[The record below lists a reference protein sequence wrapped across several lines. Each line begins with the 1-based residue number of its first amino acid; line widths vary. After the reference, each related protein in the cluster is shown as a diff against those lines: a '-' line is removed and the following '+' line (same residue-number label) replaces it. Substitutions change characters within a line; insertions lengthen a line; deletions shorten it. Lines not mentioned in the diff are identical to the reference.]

1 MRWSKYYLPTYKE
14 TPRDAEIPSHQLM
27 LRAGMIKGL
36 TSGVY
41 SFLPAGLRVL
51 QKVENI
57 VRDEMNRSGAQEV
70 QMPVLHPGELYE
82 ETGRLANFGELLF
95 KLNDRRQRFF
105 ALGPTHEEVVT
116 DIARDGLKSYK
127 QLPQNIYQ
135 IQTKFRDEFR
145 PRFGVM
151 RAREFMMKDAYSFH
165 ATPESLQ
172 ETYERMAQA
181 YTNILTRC
189 GLAGV
194 RVAAESGA
202 IGGDINHEFIV
213 LADAGESLMFRCANC
228 GYAANDER
236 AESNGPR
243 TLEKEPAGKQDVA
256 TPGKHTVEEVSTFL
270 GVSSQRLVKTLLFRA
285 GERVIA
291 ALVPGDRELNEI
303 RFAKVIGTPEFRP
316 LDEGEILAATGG
328 PVGFSGPVGL
338 KNVEI
343 IADSL
348 LEGYDGMIVGAN
360 AGDTHTRG
368 VRMGTDFKA
377 GKVAPLSTAKA
388 GDVCKQCGKGE
399 LEPQRGVEIGHIF
412 KLDVKYSAA
421 MKATFLDSEG
431 KEKPFIMGCYGFG
444 VSRAVAATIEQH
456 HDEKGI
462 RWPKA
467 LTPFHAILTLVNISD
482 EVTMRTADRLD
493 EELTRAGLDV
503 LVDDRDLRP
512 GPKFKDA
519 ELIGVPVRITL
530 GERNLKDG
538 NAELYYR
545 LEDRSEIVPLDRVVA
560 LVRAYYADVR
570 PSSGCW

>member
-27 LRAGMIKGL
+27 LRAGLIKGL

-51 QKVENI
+51 RKVADI
-57 VRDEMNRSGAQEV
+57 VRDEMDRSGAQEV

-181 YTNILTRC
+181 YTAIIERC

-202 IGGDINHEFIV
+202 IGGDVNHEFIV

-243 TLEKEPAGKQDVA
+243 NLEKETAGMQQVS
-256 TPGKHTVEEVSTFL
+256 TPGKHTVDDVAAFL
-270 GVSSQRLVKTLLFRA
+270 GVSPQRLVKTLLFRA
-285 GERVIA
+285 GDRVIA
-291 ALVPGDRELNEI
+291 ALVPGDRELNEV

-316 LDEGEILAATGG
+316 LDEAEILAATGG

-338 KNVEI
+338 GNQVELF
-343 IADSL
+343 ADSL
-348 LEGYDGMIVGAN
+348 LEAYDGMIVGSN
-360 AGDTHTRG
+360 AKDMHTRG
-368 VRMGTDFKA
+368 VRMGKDFKP
-377 GKVAPLSTAKA
+377 GTVAPLSTAKA

-412 KLDVKYSAA
+412 KLDTKYSAA
-421 MKATFLDSEG
+421 MKATFLDAEG
-431 KEKPFIMGCYGFG
+431 KDHPFIMGCYGFG
-444 VSRAVAATIEQH
+444 VSRAVAAAIEQH

-467 LTPFHAILTLVNISD
+467 LTPFHAIVTMINISD
-482 EVTMRTADRLD
+482 ETTTKACDRIYD
-493 EELTRAGLDV
+493 EMARMGLDV

-512 GPKFKDA
+512 GAKFKDA
-519 ELIGVPVRITL
+519 ELVGVPLRVTL

-538 NAELYYR
+538 NAEIYYR
-545 LEDRSEIVPLDRVVA
+545 LDDRSEIVPLDRVSK
-560 LVRAYYADVR
+560 LVHDYYLDVR
-570 PSSGCW
+570 

>member
-27 LRAGMIKGL
+27 LRAGLIKSL

-51 QKVENI
+51 QKVAHI
-57 VRDEMNRSGAQEV
+57 VRDEMNRAGAQEV

-127 QLPQNIYQ
+127 QLPQNLYQ

-172 ETYERMAQA
+172 ETYEVMAQA
-181 YTNILTRC
+181 YSNIIERC

-202 IGGDINHEFIV
+202 IGGDVNHEFIV
-213 LADAGESLMFRCANC
+213 LADAGESLMFRCPNC

-243 TLEKEPAGKQDVA
+243 ELEKEPAGAKQVA
-256 TPGKHTVEEVSTFL
+256 TPGKHTVDEVAQFF
-270 GVSSQRLVKTLLFRA
+270 GVSPQRLVKTLMFRT
-285 GERVIA
+285 GDRVIA

-316 LDEGEILAATGG
+316 LDEAEILAATGG

-343 IADSL
+343 IADVL
-348 LEGYDGMIVGAN
+348 LEKYDGMIVGSN
-360 AGDTHTRG
+360 AKDMHTRG
-368 VRMGTDFKA
+368 VRMGSDFKPA
-377 GKVAPLSTAKA
+377 QVAALSTAKA
-388 GDVCKQCGKGE
+388 GDVCKQCGRRDRTHLQARHE
-399 LEPQRGVEIGHIF
+399 IQRGDEGH
-412 KLDVKYSAA
+412 LPRRGR
-421 MKATFLDSEG
+421 EG
-431 KEKPFIMGCYGFG
+431 PPVHHGLLRI
-444 VSRAVAATIEQH
+444 RRVAR
-456 HDEKGI
+456 G
-462 RWPKA
+462 R
-467 LTPFHAILTLVNISD
+467 
-482 EVTMRTADRLD
+482 
-493 EELTRAGLDV
+493 
-503 LVDDRDLRP
+503 
-512 GPKFKDA
+512 
-519 ELIGVPVRITL
+519 
-530 GERNLKDG
+530 G
-538 NAELYYR
+538 N
-545 LEDRSEIVPLDRVVA
+545 D
-560 LVRAYYADVR
+560 
-570 PSSGCW
+570 

>member
-27 LRAGMIKGL
+27 LRAGLIKSL

-51 QKVENI
+51 HKVENI
-57 VRDEMNRSGAQEV
+57 VRDEMDKAGAQEV

-82 ETGRLANFGELLF
+82 ETGRLKNFGELLF
-95 KLNDRRQRFF
+95 KLNDRRNRFF

-127 QLPQNIYQ
+127 QLPQHIYQ

-165 ATPESLQ
+165 ATAESLQ
-172 ETYERMAQA
+172 EIYEVMATA
-181 YTNILTRC
+181 YSNILERC
-189 GLAGV
+189 GLKAV

-202 IGGDINHEFIV
+202 IGGDVNHEFIV
-213 LADAGESLMFRCANC
+213 LADAGESVMFRCPNC
-228 GYAANDER
+228 GFAANDER
-236 AESNGPR
+236 ADSGGPR
-243 TLEKEPAGKQDVA
+243 STEREPAGMKEVA
-256 TPGKHTVEEVSTFL
+256 TPAKHTVEEVSTFL
-270 GVSSQRLVKTLLFRA
+270 GVSPQRLVKTLLFRA
-285 GERVIA
+285 GDRIIA

-303 RFAKVIGTPEFRP
+303 RLAKVIGSTDFRP
-316 LDEGEILAATGG
+316 LDEAEILSVTGG

-338 KNVEI
+338 AGKAEI
-343 IADSL
+343 IADAL
-348 LEGYDGMIVGAN
+348 LEKYDGMIVGAN
-360 AGDTHTRG
+360 AADTHLRG
-368 VRMGTDFKA
+368 VRMGVDFKA
-377 GKVAPLSTAKA
+377 DKMVALSTAKA
-388 GDVCKQCGKGE
+388 GDVCSQCGAGE
-399 LEPQRGVEIGHIF
+399 LELQRGVEIGHIF
-412 KLDVKYSAA
+412 KLDTKYSAA
-421 MKATFLDSEG
+421 MKATFLDAEG
-431 KEKPFIMGCYGFG
+431 KDHPFIMGCYGFG

-467 LTPFHAILTLVNISD
+467 LTPFHVILTLVNISD
-482 EVTMRTADRLD
+482 DVTMKAAERLD
-493 EELTRAGLDV
+493 EEMGRAGLDV
-503 LVDDRDLRP
+503 LVDDRDLRA

-519 ELIGVPVRITL
+519 ELLGVPVRVTL

-538 NAELYYR
+538 NAEMYYR
-545 LEDRSEIVPLDRVVA
+545 LEDRSEIVPLDRVSA
-560 LVRAYYADVR
+560 LVRDYYADVR
-570 PSSGCW
+570 

>member
-27 LRAGMIKGL
+27 LRAGLIKGL

-51 QKVENI
+51 QKVAAI
-57 VRDEMNRSGAQEV
+57 VRDEMNRTGAQEV
-70 QMPVLHPGELYE
+70 AMPVLHPGELYQ

-95 KLNDRRQRFF
+95 KLNDRRNRFF

-151 RAREFMMKDAYSFH
+151 RAREFVMKDAYSFH
-165 ATPESLQ
+165 ATAESLQ
-172 ETYERMAQA
+172 ETYEIMATA
-181 YTNILTRC
+181 YSNIIARC

-213 LADAGESLMFRCANC
+213 LADAGESVMFRCAAC

-236 AESNGPR
+236 ADTRGPR
-243 TLEKEPAGKQDVA
+243 EIDREPAGRKEVA
-256 TPGKHTVEEVSTFL
+256 TPGKHTVEEVSAFL
-270 GVSSQRLVKTLLFRA
+270 RVSPERLVKTLLFRA
-285 GERVIA
+285 GDRVIA

-303 RFAKVIGTPEFRP
+303 RFAKVLGSTEFRP
-316 LDEGEILAATGG
+316 LDEAEILSVTGG

-338 KNVEI
+338 TGKAEI
-343 IADSL
+343 IADAL
-348 LEGYDGMIVGAN
+348 LEKYDGMIVGAN
-360 AGDTHTRG
+360 AKDLHLRG
-368 VRMGTDFKA
+368 VRMGSDFKPDRTA
-377 GKVAPLSTAKA
+377 ALSTAKA
-388 GDVCKQCGKGE
+388 GDLCPQCGQGE
-399 LEPQRGVEIGHIF
+399 LEVQRGVEIGHIF
-412 KLDVKYSAA
+412 KLDTKYSAA
-421 MKATFLDSEG
+421 MKATFLDAEG
-431 KEKPFIMGCYGFG
+431 KDHPFIMGCYGFG

-456 HDEKGI
+456 HDDKGI

-467 LTPFHAILTLVNISD
+467 LTPFHVIVTLVNISD
-482 EVTMRTADRLD
+482 TATMSAGEKLYA
-493 EELTRAGLDV
+493 ELNAAGLDV
-503 LVDDRDLRP
+503 LMDDRDLRP
-512 GPKFKDA
+512 GAKFKDA
-519 ELIGVPVRITL
+519 ELVGVPLRVTL

-538 NAELYYR
+538 NAELYFR
-545 LEDRSEIVPLDRVVA
+545 LEDRTEIVPLGEVVG
-560 LVRAYYADVR
+560 RACAFYAEEE
-570 PSSGCW
+570 

>member
-27 LRAGMIKGL
+27 LRAGLIKSL
-36 TSGVY
+36 TAGVY

-51 QKVENI
+51 RKVGNI
-57 VRDEMNRSGAQEV
+57 VRDEMDRSGAQEV

-181 YTNILTRC
+181 YTNIIERC

-213 LADAGESLMFRCANC
+213 LAESGESLMFRCRNC

-243 TLEKEPAGKQDVA
+243 SFEKEPAGMQQVS
-256 TPGKHTVEEVSTFL
+256 TPGKHTVDDVASFL
-270 GVSSQRLVKTLLFRA
+270 GVSSQRLVKTLLYRA
-285 GERVIA
+285 GDRVIA

-316 LDEGEILAATGG
+316 LDEAEILAATGG

-348 LEGYDGMIVGAN
+348 LESYDGMIVGSNVKDMHA
-360 AGDTHTRG
+360 RG
-368 VRMGTDFKA
+368 VRMGTDFKP
-377 GKVAPLSTAKA
+377 GKVAALSTAKA
-388 GDVCKQCGKGE
+388 GDVCRQCGKGE

-412 KLDVKYSAA
+412 KLDTKYSAA
-421 MKATFLDSEG
+421 MKATFLDAEG
-431 KEKPFIMGCYGFG
+431 KDHPFIMGCYGFG
-444 VSRAVAATIEQH
+444 VSRAVAAAIEQH

-467 LTPFHAILTLVNISD
+467 LTPFHAIVTMINISD
-482 EVTMRTADRLD
+482 ETTTKACDHLYD
-493 EELTRAGLDV
+493 EMSRMGLDV

-512 GPKFKDA
+512 GAKFKDA
-519 ELIGVPVRITL
+519 ELVGVPLRVTL

-538 NAELYYR
+538 NAEIYYR
-545 LEDRSEIVPLDRVVA
+545 LDDRSEIVPLGSVA
-560 LVRAYYADVR
+560 KLVHDYYSDVR
-570 PSSGCW
+570 

>member
-27 LRAGMIKGL
+27 LRAGLIKNL

-51 QKVENI
+51 QKVAAI
-57 VRDEMNRSGAQEV
+57 VRDEMNKTGAQEV

-82 ETGRLANFGELLF
+82 ETGRLKNFGELLF
-95 KLNDRRQRFF
+95 KLNDRRNRFF

-172 ETYERMAQA
+172 ETYEDMATA
-181 YTNILTRC
+181 YSNIIARC

-202 IGGDINHEFIV
+202 IGGDVNHEFIV
-213 LADAGESLMFRCANC
+213 LADEGESVMFRCANC

-236 AESNGPR
+236 ADSKGPR
-243 TLEKEPAGKQDVA
+243 SIEREPAGITEIA
-256 TPGKHTVEEVSTFL
+256 TPGQHTVEQVSTFL
-270 GVSSQRLVKTLLFRA
+270 GVSPQRLVKTLLFKS
-285 GERVIA
+285 GDRVIA

-303 RFAKVIGTPEFRP
+303 RFAKVIGSPEFRP
-316 LDEGEILAATGG
+316 LDEAEILAATGG

-343 IADSL
+343 IADTL
-348 LEGYDGMIVGAN
+348 LDQYDGMIVGAN
-360 AGDTHTRG
+360 KKDAHLRG

-377 GKVAPLSTAKA
+377 GKTAALSTAKA
-388 GDVCKQCGKGE
+388 GDICPQCGKGE
-399 LEPQRGVEIGHIF
+399 LELTRGVEIGHIF
-412 KLDVKYSAA
+412 KLDTKYSAA
-421 MKATFLDSEG
+421 MKATFNDADG
-431 KEKPFIMGCYGFG
+431 NDKPFIMGCYGFG

-456 HDEKGI
+456 HDAKGI
-462 RWPKA
+462 RWPKS
-467 LTPFHAILTLVNISD
+467 LTPFHVVLTLVNISD
-482 EVTMRTADRLD
+482 DTTVKAAEKIYA
-493 EELTRAGLDV
+493 ELGAARLDV
-503 LVDDRDLRP
+503 LMDDRDLRP

-519 ELIGVPVRITL
+519 ELIGVPVRVTL

-538 NAELYYR
+538 NAEIYYR
-545 LEDRSEIVPLDRVVA
+545 LEERSEVVPLGDVVE
-560 LVRAYYADVR
+560 LVKKYYSDV
-570 PSSGCW
+570 S

>member
-27 LRAGMIKGL
+27 LRAGLIKNL

-51 QKVENI
+51 QKVAAI
-57 VRDEMNRSGAQEV
+57 VRDEMNKTGAQEV

-82 ETGRLANFGELLF
+82 ETGRLKNFGDLLF
-95 KLNDRRQRFF
+95 KLNDRRNRFF

-127 QLPQNIYQ
+127 QLPQNLYQ

-165 ATPESLQ
+165 ATAESLQ
-172 ETYERMAQA
+172 DTYEDMAQA
-181 YTNILTRC
+181 YSNIIARC

-202 IGGDINHEFIV
+202 IGGDVNHEFIV
-213 LADAGESLMFRCANC
+213 LADQGESVMFRCANC

-236 AESNGPR
+236 ADSAGPR
-243 TLEKEPAGKQDVA
+243 NIEKEASGRKEIL
-256 TPGKHTVEEVSTFL
+256 TPGKHTVEEVATFL
-270 GVSSQRLVKTLLFRA
+270 GVSPQRLVKTLLFRS
-285 GERVIA
+285 GDRVIA

-303 RFAKVIGTPEFRP
+303 RFAKVIGSSDFRP
-316 LDEGEILAATGG
+316 LDEGEIFTATGG

-338 KNVEI
+338 QNVEI

-348 LEGYDGMIVGAN
+348 LDKYDGMIVGAN
-360 AGDTHTRG
+360 QKEMHLRG

-377 GKVAPLSTAKA
+377 GKSAALSTAKA
-388 GDVCKQCGKGE
+388 GDVCPQCGKGE
-399 LEPQRGVEIGHIF
+399 LELQRGVEIGHIF
-412 KLDVKYSAA
+412 KLDTKYSAA
-421 MKATFLDSEG
+421 MKATFNDTDG
-431 KEKPFIMGCYGFG
+431 NDKPFIMGCYGFG

-462 RWPKA
+462 RWPKS
-467 LTPFHAILTLVNISD
+467 LTPFHVVLTLVNISD
-482 EVTMRTADRLD
+482 ETTVNAA
-493 EELTRAGLDV
+493 EKIYAELGAAGFDV
-503 LVDDRDLRP
+503 LMDDRDLRP

-519 ELIGVPVRITL
+519 ELIGVPVRVTL

-545 LEDRSEIVPLDRVVA
+545 LEDKAAVVPLADVVST
-560 LVRAYYADVR
+560 VKRYYAE
-570 PSSGCW
+570 

>member
-27 LRAGMIKGL
+27 LRAGLIKGL

-51 QKVENI
+51 HKVAHI
-57 VRDEMNRSGAQEV
+57 VRDEMNSAGAQEV
-70 QMPVLHPGELYE
+70 MMPVLHPGELYE

-95 KLNDRRQRFF
+95 KLTDRRQRFF

-172 ETYERMAQA
+172 ETYELMAQA
-181 YTNILTRC
+181 YTNIIARC

-202 IGGDINHEFIV
+202 IGGDVNHEFIV
-213 LADAGESLMFRCANC
+213 LAEAGESLMFRCPSC

-243 TLEKEPAGKQDVA
+243 ALETEPAGMKQVS
-256 TPGKHTVEEVSTFL
+256 TPGKHTVEEVASFL
-270 GVSSQRLVKTLLFRA
+270 GVSPQRLVKTLLFRA
-285 GERVIA
+285 GDRVIA
-291 ALVPGDRELNEI
+291 ALVPGDRELNEV
-303 RFAKVIGTPEFRP
+303 RFAKVIGTTEFRP
-316 LDEGEILAATGG
+316 LDEAEILAATGG

-338 KNVEI
+338 GAKVEV
-343 IADSL
+343 IADVL
-348 LEGYDGMIVGAN
+348 LEKYEGMIVGSN
-360 AGDTHTRG
+360 AADMHTRG
-368 VRMGTDFKA
+368 VRMGTDFKP
-377 GKVAPLSTAKA
+377 GKVAALSTAKA

-399 LEPQRGVEIGHIF
+399 LVPQRGVEIGHIF
-412 KLDVKYSAA
+412 KLDTKYSAA
-421 MKATFLDSEG
+421 MKATFLDAEG
-431 KEKPFIMGCYGFG
+431 KDHPFIMGCYGFG

-462 RWPKA
+462 RWPKS
-467 LTPFHAILTLVNISD
+467 LTPFHVVLTLVNVSD
-482 EVTMRTADRLD
+482 DTTMKAAERLHD
-493 EELTRAGLDV
+493 EMGRAGLDV
-503 LVDDRDLRP
+503 LMDDRDLRP

-519 ELIGVPVRITL
+519 EFIGVPFRVTL

-545 LEDRSEIVPLDRVVA
+545 LEDRSEVVSLDRVVEMA
-560 LVRAYYADVR
+560 KSYYADTR
-570 PSSGCW
+570 

>member
-27 LRAGMIKGL
+27 LRAGLIKSL

-51 QKVENI
+51 QKVAAI
-57 VRDEMNRSGAQEV
+57 VRDEMNKTGAQEV

-82 ETGRLANFGELLF
+82 ETGRLKNFGELLF
-95 KLNDRRQRFF
+95 KLNDRRNRFF

-151 RAREFMMKDAYSFH
+151 RAREFTMKDAYSFH

-172 ETYERMAQA
+172 ETYEDMATA
-181 YTNILTRC
+181 YSNIIARC

-213 LADAGESLMFRCANC
+213 LADQGESVMFRCASC

-236 AESNGPR
+236 ADSGGPR
-243 TLEKEPAGKQDVA
+243 SMDIEPTGSKEVS

-270 GVSSQRLVKTLLFRA
+270 GVSPQRLVKTLLFRS
-285 GERVIA
+285 GDRIIA

-303 RFAKVIGTPEFRP
+303 RFAKVIGSTEFRP
-316 LDEGEILAATGG
+316 LDEAEILSVTGG

-338 KNVEI
+338 EGKAEI
-343 IADSL
+343 IADAL
-348 LEGYDGMIVGAN
+348 LEKYDGMIVGAN
-360 AGDTHTRG
+360 QKDMHLRG
-368 VRMGTDFKA
+368 VRMGSDFKPA
-377 GKVAPLSTAKA
+377 RSAALSTAKA
-388 GDVCKQCGKGE
+388 GDVCPQCGKGDLE
-399 LEPQRGVEIGHIF
+399 LQRGVEIGHIF
-412 KLDVKYSAA
+412 KLDTKYSAA
-421 MKATFLDSEG
+421 MKATFLDTEG

-462 RWPKA
+462 RWPKS
-467 LTPFHAILTLVNISD
+467 LTPFHVVLTLVNISD
-482 EVTMRTADRLD
+482 DTTVKAAEKIYA
-493 EELTRAGLDV
+493 ELGAAGLDV
-503 LVDDRDLRP
+503 LMDDRDLRP

-538 NAELYYR
+538 NAEIYYR
-545 LEDRSEIVPLDRVVA
+545 LEDKADVLKLGDVVSA
-560 LVRAYYADVR
+560 VTKYYA
-570 PSSGCW
+570 S